1 MPRTTPSLRSDNI
14 NIRATPD
21 MIGLIDRAAK
31 VYGKTRTDFILDTMC
46 KFSEEVVLDQRLFI
60 LDQDKWNEFN
70 KALDAPTRSNEN
82 LEKLLSRKPVWNT
95 PT

>member
-46 KFSEEVVLDQRLFI
+46 KVSEEVV

-95 PT
+95 PARDK